1 MATTRIQSGGVTALS
16 ITHDKLHTDMNLST
30 KTVVLP
36 SLSALTV
43 TNTMTAGAIAI
54 PDQGLTLNQA
64 FGSGVPTL
72 HFKGTADN
80 GRAGALYFQESDGAG
95 GHANAAAIYA
105 TDGANGNSVYGG
117 LTIAAYQSDI
127 RFATSTLAGTKA
139 IIKSDGKVGIG
150 TPNPQSL
157 LSVRKTVTTFED
169 IISII
174 GQNSPT
180 DIMGALSY
188 DQSNDTMIIRN
199 DQSYATGGIAF
210 RAGGTDNHLFIQSG
224 GNVGIGTDSPPDPLS
239 ISVAEHGL
247 YSQHRPSNNVGTGQ
261 EMYYKFNTADDTP
274 EAYSSIYTELESNA
288 NSAQSGKIALRAAK
302 AGTLT
307 TGLILIGST
316 GNVGIGT
323 DNPQET
329 LDVDGNIVSRLGPR
343 NYLVSKQ
350 ITNAVGSGNAT
361 RYILIRKT
369 TTAGGSKFIGRISG
383 MRTEG
388 VSANNHAI
396 LDIGFDINSN
406 NQYPK
411 FYLDYLSGYSASN
424 YGHMTARFVN
434 LDWDDGDGSATW
446 YAIELSATSSAKWP
460 ADLDYMSFQ
469 GYQINIDLQIISDDT
484 TAYNA
489 ISNIVSMGRGGMKS
503 IMHSNVGIGTSDPV
517 AKLHVWNEQGGDATD
532 KATMLSE
539 AVMKIQPHA
548 TNSTNMLISQVNNGD
563 SMGIQVTN
571 GSATANW
578 DLSLSP
584 FGGHVGIGVVNPI
597 RRLSVV
603 GPSGTNVVQ
612 SIRNPNT
619 TWSQYA
625 LTRYG
630 TEGEDV
636 RYMDFGYYRGST
648 EANRGLLIKNQ
659 AGNNIVYFLDSGKV
673 GIKTDPIGSFSVV
686 GTSTIHNGYQ
696 DPDLTVVNG
705 NGHSNAPSGE
715 ISMVHTFQGTGAN
728 NDIFE
733 FQYDA
738 TSWKSFGF
746 EIDISTAV
754 GWGKVV
760 GGGYNNGGV
769 SGSYSISGSKITA
782 FAFDNVAGNNQAH
795 ILRCTFG
802 GGVHHTV
809 RVKYWQGGGDGGPRA
824 DRATMR
830 FIS

>member
-43 TNTMTAGAIAI
+43 TNTMTAGSIAI

-72 HFKGTADN
+72 HFKGTSDN

-105 TDGANGNSVYGG
+105 TDGSNNNSLYGG

-150 TPNPQSL
+150 TDAPPSL

-169 IISII
+169 VISII

-188 DQSNDTMIIRN
+188 DQTADTMIIRN
-199 DQSYATGGIAF
+199 DQAYATGGIAF
-210 RAGGTDNHLFIQSG
+210 RAGGTNNHLFIQSG
-224 GNVGIGTDSPPDPLS
+224 GNVGIGTDSPKRPLQIGATGSFPISFNGNYPDIHMNTYYES
-239 ISVAEHGL
+239 GWRIHTAGFGAKTTFNGATGAFGFSNVAS
-247 YSQHRPSNNVGTGQ
+247 SQV
-261 EMYYKFNTADDTP
+261 A
-274 EAYSSIYTELESNA
+274 NA
-288 NSAQSGKIALRAAK
+288 NFTPLER
-302 AGTLT
+302 LT
-307 TGLILIGST
+307 ILAN

-329 LDVDGNIVSRLGPR
+329 LDVDGNIVSRLGAR

-350 ITNAVGSGNAT
+350 IPNAVGSGNAT
-361 RYILIRKT
+361 KYILIRKT
-369 TTAGGSKFIGRISG
+369 TTAGSSKFIGRISG
-383 MRTEG
+383 TRTEG

-396 LDIGFDINSN
+396 LDVGFDINSN

-411 FYLDYLSGYSASN
+411 FYLDYLSGYNASN

-434 LDWDDGDGSATW
+434 LDWDDGNGSATW
-446 YAIELSATSSAKWP
+446 YAIELSGTASANWP

-469 GYQINIDLQIISDDT
+469 GYQINIDLQVISDDT
-484 TAYNA
+484 TSYNA

-578 DLSLSP
+578 DIALSP
-584 FGGHVGIGVVNPI
+584 FGGHVGIGVVDPT

-603 GPSGTNVVQ
+603 GPSGTDVVQ

-636 RYMDFGYYRGST
+636 RYMDFGYYRGAT
-648 EANRGLLIKNQ
+648 EAGRGLVIKNQ

-673 GIKTDPIGSFSVV
+673 GIKTDPIGSFSLV
-686 GTSTIHNGYQ
+686 GTSTIYNGYQ

-705 NGHSNAPSGE
+705 NGHSNATSGE

-728 NDIFE
+728 NDLFE

-746 EIDISTAV
+746 EIDISTAT

-782 FAFDNVAGNNQAH
+782 FAFDNVTGNNQAH